1 MIKDRPTSLDAL
13 MVARPVERRK
23 VSDEVTARLE
33 AMIRDGSLAEGD
45 TLPAERDLMRTF
57 GVGRPA
63 VREALFR
70 LKRMGLV
77 ELRNGERA
85 RVSRPTPRILLDELS
100 GAARLLLS
108 QPRGNEH
115 FQEARALFEIGIAEQ
130 AARVR
135 RAADVETLRAALAAN
150 EAAIGDSD
158 RFGRTDVAFHL
169 TLAQITGNPIFVAIH
184 QSIDS
189 WLTEQRVVALHVG
202 RADRVAYAGHRR
214 IFAAVEDGDP
224 AAAAGAMR
232 RHLREVAALYWKSL
246 RRDGPDR

>member
-1 MIKDRPTSLDAL
+1 MAKDKPASLDAL
-13 MVARPVERRK
+13 LAVQPVERRK
-23 VSDEVTARLE
+23 VSDEVTLRLE

-150 EAAIGDSD
+150 EAAIGDRD
-158 RFGRTDVAFHL
+158 RFGETDVAFHFAI
-169 TLAQITGNPIFVAIH
+169 AQITGNPIFVAIH

-189 WLTEQRVVALHVG
+189 WLTEQRVVALHVE
-202 RADRVAYAGHRR
+202 RADRTAYAGHRR
-214 IFAAVEDGDP
+214 IFQAIEDGDAV
-224 AAAAGAMR
+224 AAAEAMR

-246 RRDGPDR
+246 RRGD

>member
-1 MIKDRPTSLDAL
+1 MSKERTASIDAL
-13 MVARPVERRK
+13 MAVRPVERRK

-45 TLPAERDLMRTF
+45 TLPAERDLMATF

-115 FQEARALFEIGIAEQ
+115 FQEARALFEIGVAEQ
-130 AARVR
+130 AARLR

-150 EAAIGDSD
+150 EAAIGDSA
-158 RFGRTDVAFHL
+158 RFGETDVAFHL
-169 TLAQITGNPIFVAIH
+169 ALVRITGNPIFVAIH
-184 QSIDS
+184 QSIEA
-189 WLTEQRVVALHVG
+189 WLTEQRTVALHVE
-202 RADRVAYAGHRR
+202 RADRTAYAGHRR
-214 IFAAVEDGDP
+214 VFAAVEDGDP
-224 AAAAGAMR
+224 AAAAEAMR
-232 RHLREVAALYWKSL
+232 RHLREVSALYWKSL
-246 RRDGPDR
+246 RRGD